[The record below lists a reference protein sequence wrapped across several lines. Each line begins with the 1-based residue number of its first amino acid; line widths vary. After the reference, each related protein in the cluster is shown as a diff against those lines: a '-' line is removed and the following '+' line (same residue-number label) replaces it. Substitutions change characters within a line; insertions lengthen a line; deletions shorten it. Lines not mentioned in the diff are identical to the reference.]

1 MFNALPR
8 HFGKLILHDCI
19 DNLSFSEQLAEYEQN
34 HGQGEFSNWCSKRT
48 LWLRISKISSQNQF
62 ENVFEAIRKLKVQEP
77 RLGHLE
83 FEIEEHRKELKRID
97 KKNRSLADNQRQL
110 ELDKRVSFFRAP
122 RTDGAIPVV
131 TLFLGTRTRT
141 PTNR

>member
-1 MFNALPR
+1 M
-8 HFGKLILHDCI
+8 
-19 DNLSFSEQLAEYEQN
+19 
-34 HGQGEFSNWCSKRT
+34 
-48 LWLRISKISSQNQF
+48 RISKISSQNQF